1 MSFSTFWHA
10 KGGLQM
16 CVFLGR
22 AMKFFWPQSRGRS
35 PPPPVDPPLPHRLT
49 DPQIDGQRS
58 PNGDWEGCVLI
69 KLVKPRGNVYWCK
82 ICFCFSLLLRRSKE
96 QQKLFK
102 LNRFLHTRHSCYNR
116 QHVHKIIT
124 SSQHNDQT
132 LSNKSSTFT
141 SEAS

>member
-22 AMKFFWPQSRGRS
+22 YEIFLAPVQGAIA
-35 PPPPVDPPLPHRLT
+35 PPPVDPPLPHRLT
-49 DPQIDGQRS
+49 DPQMGKDPQMGIG
-58 PNGDWEGCVLI
+58 EVCVLI
-69 KLVKPRGNVYWCK
+69 MLVKPRGNVYWCK